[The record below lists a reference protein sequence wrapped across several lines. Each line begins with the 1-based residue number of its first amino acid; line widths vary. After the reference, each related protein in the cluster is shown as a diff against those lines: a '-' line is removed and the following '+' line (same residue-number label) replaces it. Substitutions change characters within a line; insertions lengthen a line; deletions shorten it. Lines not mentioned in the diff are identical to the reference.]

1 MTLRFL
7 NPGTVILQLNQIRSS
22 LDHVHEQ
29 GWHGRP
35 GYLLQQ
41 AASGSP
47 VTSTPSPD
55 AKKRTKRFLGKK
67 TTTTTTVKPPVAAY
81 NTLTA
86 TVPPPFLYD
95 TVEAVVEGVE
105 ACKPYIFTVKIYS
118 PRNAVMGEIEGQA
131 DFFKFKNENLF
142 LSIIMLC
149 VIVLSVVAPNTAPA
163 CSYAGK

>member
-81 NTLTA
+81 NILTA

-131 DFFKFKNENLF
+131 YFF
-142 LSIIMLC
+142 
-149 VIVLSVVAPNTAPA
+149 
-163 CSYAGK
+163 